1 MKSIANGMEDLYM
14 NNSRAAVN
22 EMLFALIIEACTS
35 EAMISE
41 RLAMEMVML
50 VAILHNNVGS
60 EVGELHKL

>member
-1 MKSIANGMEDLYM
+1 MEDLYM

-22 EMLFALIIEACTS
+22 ETLFALIIEACTS